1 MFAHRTSP
9 ASFEPSPLAPR
20 PTPDDQAR
28 DRDLGFGNV
37 VSQQS
42 RTRLLNRDG
51 SFNVARSGLGVF
63 ESLAPYHHVL
73 TLPWSKFLFLTVL
86 LYFLLNAVFAVAY
99 VWCGP
104 EALLGPG
111 AEMLGGRLSR
121 AFFFSVQTFATI
133 GYGQIGPNG
142 FLPNLLVTVEALVG
156 LIYQA
161 LATGVIFA
169 RFSRPT
175 ASIAFSD
182 RAVVAPYRDGRA
194 LEFRIANR
202 RRSQLLQLE
211 AQVIFSCMDGEGGSR
226 VRRYT
231 VLPLE
236 RNRVTFFPLAWT
248 IVHPIDEASPLH
260 GATAESLEA
269 AEAEVLVLLS
279 GFDDTHGQ
287 TVHSRTSF
295 VAGEIVWNARFRS
308 LYAPSTSTFAV
319 VADIAKLGDIETI
332 S

>member
-1 MFAHRTSP
+1 MFAPRSTPS
-9 ASFEPSPLAPR
+9 SFEPSPLAPR
-20 PTPDDQAR
+20 PTPEDQVR
-28 DRDLGFGNV
+28 DRDLGFGSV

-51 SFNVARSGLGVF
+51 SFNVARSGLGIL

-73 TLPWSKFLFLTVL
+73 TLPWSRFLLLTVL
-86 LYFLLNAVFAVAY
+86 LYFALNGLFAVAY
-99 VWCGP
+99 VLCGP

-111 AEMLGGRLSR
+111 AEMLGGRFSR
-121 AFFFSVQTFATI
+121 AFYFSVQTFATI

-142 FLPNLLVTVEALVG
+142 FLPNLLVTIEALVG

-175 ASIAFSD
+175 ASILYSD
-182 RAVVAPYRDGRA
+182 RAIVAPYRDGRA
-194 LEFRIANR
+194 LQFRIANR

-211 AQVIFSCMDGEGGSR
+211 AQVIFSWMAGDGAQR
-226 VRRYT
+226 VRRYA

-260 GATAESLEA
+260 GASPDSLDA
-269 AEAEVLVLLS
+269 DEAEVLVLLS
-279 GFDDTHGQ
+279 GIDDTHGQ
-287 TVHSRTSF
+287 TVHSRTSYL
-295 VAGEIVWNARFRS
+295 ATEIVWNARFRPI
-308 LYAPSTSTFAV
+308 YAAPTSTAPV